1 MTEIVDLH
9 TPLRLSGLRRL
20 VLKVGSSLLVDPQQG
35 GVRTTWLASL
45 AADIRGLRDR
55 GIAVVIVSSGAVA
68 LGRRELGLKKGPL
81 RLYEKQAAAAVG
93 QMALM
98 SAWRVALEPMGLR
111 TAQVLLTRD
120 DTENRRRWLNAR
132 ATLDSLL
139 ALGCVPV
146 INENDTVATEEIRYG
161 DNDRLAARSA
171 QMIQADML
179 VLLSDIDG
187 LYTAD
192 PRSDPDAR
200 HVPVVAAITPEIEA
214 MAGGA
219 NTSAGVG
226 TGGMATK
233 VSAARIAAAAGCVT
247 VIGRGDRPNPV
258 SALES
263 GALHTCFLASD
274 SPSTAYKQWLA
285 GSLSPSGDL
294 VIDAGAMI
302 ALMDGRSLLPSGL
315 TAVLGTFGKGSTVR
329 VLGPQDQEIARG
341 LVAYDA
347 LDLVKLIGCDSR
359 QIETRLG
366 YTSGPAIIHRD
377 DLALTGLV
385 RPPEPLSESPQS

>member
-1 MTEIVDLH
+1 MTETADLQS
-9 TPLRLSGLRRL
+9 PLRLSGLRRL
-20 VLKVGSSLLVDPQQG
+20 VLKVGSSLLVEPQQG
-35 GVRTTWLASL
+35 GVRSVWLAGL

-55 GIAVVIVSSGAVA
+55 GIAVVVVSSGAVA

-98 SAWRVALEPMGLR
+98 SAWRTALEPLGLR

-192 PRSDPDAR
+192 PRSDPMAR

-219 NTSAGVG
+219 NASAGVG

-247 VIGRGDRPNPV
+247 VIGRGERPSPV
-258 SALES
+258 SALEG
-263 GALHTCFLASD
+263 GALHTLFLATD
-274 SPSTAYKQWLA
+274 SPSRAYKQWLA
-285 GSLSPSGDL
+285 GSLAPNGDL
-294 VIDAGAMI
+294 VVDAGAMD
-302 ALMDGRSLLPSGL
+302 ALLDGRSLLPSGL
-315 TAVLGTFGKGSTVR
+315 VSVHGTFGKGSTVR
-329 VLGPQDQEIARG
+329 VLGPNNQEIALG
-341 LVAYDA
+341 LAAYDA
-347 LDLVKLIGCDSR
+347 LDMVKLIGCDSR

-377 DLALTGLV
+377 DLALTGSGF
-385 RPPEPLSESPQS
+385 RPGSLSEPLQT